1 VLFSVKFS
9 CEVVVIYLLELS
21 AGSVLTTIVGVC
33 SIISFIYYY
42 LGRLAF
48 LSLVESV
55 LFKLVELL
63 YDLLLLAGVFD
74 EETMRLMG
82 AKGLIGG
89 VIIVYS
95 YYFSFEY

>member
-1 VLFSVKFS
+1 MLFSVKFS

-21 AGSVLTTIVGVC
+21 AGSVLITITGVY

-48 LSLVESV
+48 LSFVDSV

-74 EETMRLMG
+74 D
-82 AKGLIGG
+82 
-89 VIIVYS
+89 
-95 YYFSFEY
+95 